1 MVEKAVFTVVTLFH
15 YHETNGKYLTQIVDL
30 NVNYELMLI
39 IMYQYSSAVLNVPYQ
54 CKILITE
61 ETLKDGVVVVRRHRE
76 ILSISFSIFL

>member
-54 CKILITE
+54 CKMLIIGE
-61 ETLKDGVVVVRRHRE
+61 MGEVRSYMETLFFP
-76 ILSISFSIFL
+76 LNFL